1 MLRQAQEP
9 GLWTTGS
16 DHGHPLVLVHGI
28 RLSAHMWSAVAARLV
43 PDFRISACD
52 LPGHGALSERPFTL
66 EGVVGQ
72 IEAAVAEAT
81 RATGHRPVVAGTSL
95 GAISTLAYG
104 AHGSDGAAGLFAH
117 AATIRTDG
125 PVTVPH
131 RTAAVLQRLMG
142 RSAHSG
148 STGVSCKR
156 NCPSTASGASW
167 RAACPAMCWVRPWRR
182 CRAGT
187 RSPWRGLSTH
197 RSCWRTDSATRSSGS
212 RSGSSWSGCK
222 PSAPRSASST
232 SRAAPAPAHRAG
244 HVQQGAASCLRGTLG
259 DGFADRGLRSHDMS
273 EWLRPV
279 PSHAPSSK
287 D

>member
-142 RSAHSG
+142 EECAFRLNRRVLQAKLPVDSFRGVMEGGLSRHVFGEAMAEMSRWDTLAMAGLVDAPLVLANGLDDPLFRLQERKFLERVQAVGTPVRLVHVPGPHLLPLTEPDTFSRVLRRAYEELSAMAS
-148 STGVSCKR
+148 R
-156 NCPSTASGASW
+156 IADSGA
-167 RAACPAMCWVRPWRR
+167 V
-182 CRAGT
+182 T
-187 RSPWRGLSTH
+187 
-197 RSCWRTDSATRSSGS
+197 
-212 RSGSSWSGCK
+212 
-222 PSAPRSASST
+222 
-232 SRAAPAPAHRAG
+232 
-244 HVQQGAASCLRGTLG
+244 
-259 DGFADRGLRSHDMS
+259 
-273 EWLRPV
+273 
-279 PSHAPSSK
+279 
-287 D
+287 